1 MLEYE
6 IPKWDGG
13 LGQPNVYVPVEA
25 KQAAREGECPSEGLS
40 HAEGKDWFTRDTF
53 MAMLR
58 LRGLECRSPSGYAEA
73 FLWPQASFQGRLKRE
88 FPHRPGRSSG
98 RNQRLVCPVPP

>member
-13 LGQPNVYVPVEA
+13 LGQPNVYVPVGA
-25 KQAAREGECPSEGLS
+25 KDGAAKVNTILEVVRFASTGR
-40 HAEGKDWFTRDTF
+40 DWFTRDTF

-73 FLWPQASFQGRLKRE
+73 FHGRKLRFKG
-88 FPHRPGRSSG
+88 F
-98 RNQRLVCPVPP
+98 